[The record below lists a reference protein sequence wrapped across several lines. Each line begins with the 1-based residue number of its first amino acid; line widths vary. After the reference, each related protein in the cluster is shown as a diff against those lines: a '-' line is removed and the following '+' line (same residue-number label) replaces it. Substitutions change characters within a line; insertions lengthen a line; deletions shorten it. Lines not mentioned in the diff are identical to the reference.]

1 MDHPILP
8 DSPGALKLRIAELEA
23 RLAESQ
29 AALAAAALTT
39 SHDRRRIDELER
51 VRDEELN
58 RTQAALRESQQS
70 RDRLRTVLSNAPI
83 ILFAFDSNAILTVQ
97 EGHGLAALGLRPG
110 QRVGLSMFEA
120 YAALPTAHATLRKAL
135 AGETVHW
142 EGQVGLSHLQIR
154 LVPELDAEGKL
165 IQVVG
170 IAVDVTEQKKAE
182 VAVIASEAR
191 FRGIIEQLTPDAI
204 ALVDAQGVIRYITPS
219 AEAIVG
225 QSTSQIIGTSALHR
239 VSAGHV
245 STVEN
250 QLASIMQ
257 EPDAIRTLELEL
269 ERPDGTTRWVEV
281 TATNHLHVP
290 HLESIVVLY
299 RDITERVRASA
310 LLHATAEQLRQAQ
323 KMEAIGSLAGGI
335 AHDFNNLL
343 TVIMSCTGLVLSEM
357 SPVDPLRP
365 DLEEVADAATRAA
378 ELTRQ
383 LLTFSRQQVIS
394 PVVLDPSQHIQGLE
408 RMLPRLLGEHVRLTL
423 ILDPRAGRVFADPSQ
438 LEQILINL
446 AVNARDAMPEGG
458 LLTIETSSVELDEH
472 YAKLHHDVTP
482 GRYVMLAV
490 TDTGVGM
497 SQATMARI
505 FEPFFTTKDIGRG
518 TGLGLSTV
526 FGIVKQSGGH
536 IWVYSEPDHGT
547 TFKIYLPETSRKTD
561 TNHIARPAPSSLR
574 GDETILLVEDDDSV
588 RQTMRS
594 ILSRQGYR
602 ILEANNGGEAL
613 LVCEQYGAP
622 IDLLVTDVIMPRLSG
637 RQLADRLTSL
647 RPDMRVL
654 FVSGYTENAI
664 VNHGVLDGHRNY
676 LPKPVT
682 PSSLALKVR
691 EVLDA

>member
-1 MDHPILP
+1 MDHPSSTDRNGDLR
-8 DSPGALKLRIAELEA
+8 LRIAELEA
-23 RLAESQ
+23 RLSESN
-29 AALAAAALTT
+29 AALTAEALGAA
-39 SHDRRRIDELER
+39 RARQRIEELER
-51 VRDEELN
+51 VRDEELR
-58 RTQAALRESQQS
+58 RTQVALGESQQA
-70 RDRLRTVLSNAPI
+70 RDRLRTVISNAPL
-83 ILFAFDSNAILTVQ
+83 ILFAFDPDAILTLQ

-110 QRVGLSMFEA
+110 QRVGQSMFEA
-120 YAALPTAHATLRKAL
+120 YAALPSAHETLRQAL
-135 AGETVHW
+135 AGETVQW
-142 EGQVGLSHLQIR
+142 EGKVGQSYLQIR
-154 LVPELDAEGKL
+154 LVPELDAEGRL
-165 IQVVG
+165 VQVVG
-170 IAVDVTEQKKAE
+170 IAVDVTDQKRAE
-182 VAVIASEAR
+182 LAVAASEAR

-204 ALVDAQGVIRYITPS
+204 ALVDAQGTIRYVTPS

-225 QSTSQIIGTSALHR
+225 QSTSEIIGTSALGR
-239 VSAGHV
+239 ISPAHV
-245 STVEN
+245 STVAD
-250 QLASIMQ
+250 QLTSIML
-257 EPDAIRTLELEL
+257 EPDAVRSLELEL

-281 TATNHLHVP
+281 TGTNRLHVP
-290 HLESIVVLY
+290 HLESVVVLY
-299 RDITERVRASA
+299 RDITERKRATE

-343 TVIMSCTGLVLSEM
+343 TVIMSCTGIVLSEM

-394 PVVLDPSQHIQGLE
+394 PVVLDPSAHIQGLE

-423 ILDPRAGRVFADPSQ
+423 LLDPRAGRVFADPSQ
-438 LEQILINL
+438 FEQILINL

-458 LLTIETSSVELDEH
+458 LLTIETSSVDLDEH

-497 SQATMARI
+497 STTTMARI
-505 FEPFFTTKDIGRG
+505 FEPFFTTKDVGRG

-547 TFKIYLPETSRKTD
+547 TFKIYLPETSRKSD
-561 TNHIARPAPSSLR
+561 TNHIPRPAPSSLR

-594 ILSRQGYR
+594 ILTRQGYR
-602 ILEANNGGEAL
+602 LLEANNGGEAL

-647 RPDMRVL
+647 RPAMRVL

-676 LPKPVT
+676 LAKPVT
-682 PSSLALKVR
+682 PSSLAIKVR

>member
-1 MDHPILP
+1 MDHPSST
-8 DSPGALKLRIAELEA
+8 DSPDASRLRIAELEA
-23 RLAESQ
+23 QLAEAR
-29 AALAAAALTT
+29 AALTAAALGTEQ
-39 SHDRRRIDELER
+39 DRRRIDELER
-51 VRDEELN
+51 VRDEDLD

-83 ILFAFDSNAILTVQ
+83 ILFAFDPDAVLTLQ
-97 EGHGLAALGLRPG
+97 EGHGLTALGLRPG
-110 QRVGLSMFEA
+110 QRVGQSAFEA
-120 YAALPTAHATLRKAL
+120 YAALPSAHEALRQAL
-135 AGETVHW
+135 RGETVQW
-142 EGQVGLSHLQIR
+142 QGTVGQSHLQIS
-154 LVPELDAEGKL
+154 LVPELDAEGRVV
-165 IQVVG
+165 QVVG
-170 IAVDVTEQKKAE
+170 VAVDVTVQKKAE
-182 VAVIASEAR
+182 VALTKSEAH

-204 ALVDAQGVIRYITPS
+204 ALVDAQGIVRYITPS

-225 QSTSQIIGTSALHR
+225 VSTSELVGQSALAR
-239 VSAGHV
+239 VSQGHV
-245 STVEN
+245 ATVAA
-250 QLASIMQ
+250 QIASIMQ
-257 EPDAIRTLELEL
+257 EPDAVRTLELEL
-269 ERPDGTTRWVEV
+269 ERPDGTTRWISV
-281 TATNHLHVP
+281 TGTNRLHVP

-299 RDITERVRASA
+299 RDITERIHATE

-357 SPVDPLRP
+357 SPVDPLRQ
-365 DLEEVADAATRAA
+365 DLEEVADAATRAS

-383 LLTFSRQQVIS
+383 LLAFSRQQVIS
-394 PVVLDPSQHIQGLE
+394 PVVLDPSQHIHGLE

-438 LEQILINL
+438 FEQVLINL
-446 AVNARDAMPEGG
+446 AVNSRDAMPEGG
-458 LLTIETSSVELDEH
+458 LLTIETSSVDLDEH
-472 YAKLHHDVTP
+472 YAMLHHDVVP

-497 SQATMARI
+497 SPSTIARI
-505 FEPFFTTKDIGRG
+505 FEPFFTTKEVGRG

-547 TFKIYLPETSRKTD
+547 TFKIYLPETSRRTD
-561 TNHIARPAPSSLR
+561 TNHTPRPAPTSLR
-574 GDETILLVEDDDSV
+574 GDETILIVEDDDSV

-637 RQLADRLTSL
+637 RQLAARLTSL

-664 VNHGVLDGHRNY
+664 VNHGVLDDHSNY